1 MLLRAVA
8 NPRGVCLCVVQSVS
22 SSALRM
28 VSVGQAA
35 PEFKLKDQ
43 KGKLVSLSS
52 FKNKKN
58 VVVSAE
64 VDADVF
70 S

>member
-1 MLLRAVA
+1 M
-8 NPRGVCLCVVQSVS
+8 
-22 SSALRM
+22 RM

-43 KGKLVSLSS
+43 KGKMVSLSS

-58 VVVSAE
+58 VVVSG
-64 VDADVF
+64 VWINNQTF
-70 S
+70 